1 MLLFCQQV
9 KSQLYLISHLHMLIL
24 IYQIDVFYLN
34 NFQNLNISQFYMPYY
49 THNHTYQDCR
59 YNILYK
65 NSNNLIIYTHTD
77 NLHCSMIPKNILTS
91 GFLCIFFLILWKIIV
106 LNISHEPVKL
116 QHFECL
122 N

>member
-9 KSQLYLISHLHMLIL
+9 RCQLYLISHLHMLII
-24 IYQIDVFYLN
+24 IYQIYVFYLN

-49 THNHTYQDCR
+49 THNHTYQDSR

-77 NLHCSMIPKNILTS
+77 NLHYSMIPKNIFTS

-116 QHFECL
+116 QYFECL